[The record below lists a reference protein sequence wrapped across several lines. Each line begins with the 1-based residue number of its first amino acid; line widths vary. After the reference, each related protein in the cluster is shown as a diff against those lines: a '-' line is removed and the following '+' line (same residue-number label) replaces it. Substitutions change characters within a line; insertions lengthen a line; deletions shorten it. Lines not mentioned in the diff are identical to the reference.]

1 MMVRRLTAAA
11 AGAVLVLAGCSAEPE
26 TEPAGTGAAASSEAA
41 AAGVE
46 ARLAAYDLDGAPADE
61 IVDGLDRLAV
71 AERPA
76 DLMASVRVDQ
86 LVVSDGQEEVAM
98 DLPEDRF
105 YLSVAPFVDQ
115 THECFYHSLTTCT
128 GELGGEDVE
137 VRIVD
142 DAGKVLVDEKTTTYD
157 NGFVGYWLPRDI
169 DGTLTVSYDGRIGEV
184 DFSTREDS
192 PTCVTTLQVV

>member
-1 MMVRRLTAAA
+1 MVRRLTAAA